1 MAKSVDWSG
10 AIPMVVAYVKRERAR
25 AVLRAAFPRRES
37 SRSKFSLESRL
48 KHHRALSV
56 IPHNNHIE
64 PTVCK
69 PLRVSLDD
77 IACQAQPIPLH
88 PQHGAHHHG

>member
-1 MAKSVDWSG
+1 MEAAKQVRANASDHILDFGSG
-10 AIPMVVAYVKRERAR
+10 IGGPAR
-25 AVLRAAFPRRES
+25 YFANRF
-37 SRSKFSLESRL
+37 ESRL

-56 IPHNNHIE
+56 ITYNNHIE
-64 PTVCK
+64 PTVGK

-77 IACQAQPIPLH
+77 IARPAQPTPLH